1 MFLSVISQIL
11 KLSVNILTIGD
22 KYSLQNKENLWQ
34 PIQMQISKKQKKF
47 LNFLLY
53 FWNLSQILDNSKEK
67 WPS

>member
-1 MFLSVISQIL
+1 MSLSVISQIL
-11 KLSVNILTIGD
+11 KLFVNILTIGD
-22 KYSLQNKENLWQ
+22 KYSLQNKENLRQ